1 MKEFLAKP
9 FYPLAE
15 VKRLAVS
22 GSVFFARRK
31 DGKADPERVGMTK
44 ASACALI
51 AGLAPRD
58 FDLTSYDG
66 SSPADVYKVP
76 MEQKPNAY
84 LYIKIQISDE
94 GDLLIV
100 ISFHI

>member
-1 MKEFLAKP
+1 MKEILAEP
-9 FYPLAE
+9 YYPLAE

-31 DGKADPERVGMTK
+31 DGKADPERMGLTK
-44 ASACALI
+44 ASACAVI
-51 AGLAPRD
+51 AALAPRD

-66 SSPADVYKVP
+66 PSPADVYKVP
-76 MEQKPNAY
+76 MQRNPNAC
-84 LYIKIQISDE
+84 LYIKLQISDE
-94 GDLLIV
+94 GDLLVV